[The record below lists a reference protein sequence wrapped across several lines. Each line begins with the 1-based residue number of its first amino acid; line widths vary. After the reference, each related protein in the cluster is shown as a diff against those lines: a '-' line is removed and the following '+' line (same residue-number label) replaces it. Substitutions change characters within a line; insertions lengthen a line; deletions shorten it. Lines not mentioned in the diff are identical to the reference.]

1 METVMT
7 SKDTSIRPFADKFI
21 MSSRLE
27 CVLTAILKRARNG
40 VLDSWLI
47 YNTSLVGK
55 RQLSSLRNRLHR
67 PTSSYDQASLLGW
80 TASSAG
86 DLLQRHLPNIF
97 TLLQDLASSNTKI
110 SDEQNDPNNTESDGD
125 NDNDVRHSEPPVIEV
140 DKFGHEVQLNTQNA
154 VESSPRGGAQ
164 KTAHPQP
171 TKAKL
176 ASPEFLL
183 TRIFDGLTIGQ
194 DLNIV
199 CQHARISD

>member
-1 METVMT
+1 MLRPDWVAQPMERAADLSEDNQALSSHLSDTGSIYEEESLDLGRKEVYAMSAREVIRVLPVLKNEKITFIDLMETVMI

-86 DLLQRHLPNIF
+86 DLLQQHLPSIF
-97 TLLQDLASSNTKI
+97 TSSFGRSTLSTRMDLIPS
-110 SDEQNDPNNTESDGD
+110 
-125 NDNDVRHSEPPVIEV
+125 
-140 DKFGHEVQLNTQNA
+140 
-154 VESSPRGGAQ
+154 
-164 KTAHPQP
+164 
-171 TKAKL
+171 
-176 ASPEFLL
+176 
-183 TRIFDGLTIGQ
+183 
-194 DLNIV
+194 
-199 CQHARISD
+199 